1 MLNKVFF
8 PGYTLDEN
16 IHNGVNTNIYRGI
29 IPESGSSVILKLL
42 NSEYPSLEAIAR
54 LKHEYSVAG
63 NLEHE
68 NIVKIL
74 RLEADDKGSFVHS
87 MLNFN

>member
-42 NSEYPSLEAIAR
+42 NCEYPSLEAIA
-54 LKHEYSVAG
+54 
-63 NLEHE
+63 
-68 NIVKIL
+68 
-74 RLEADDKGSFVHS
+74 
-87 MLNFN
+87 